1 MNDHHNKSLEPA
13 NSKSAPAKELLA
25 GWGNV
30 NPRQAMLLP
39 VFNTANL
46 TRAVSSSEQVGG
58 TIARGLGRSYGDSAV
73 NYEGFV
79 LSQISRNRM
88 LRFDSEA
95 GLLTCEAGVSLAD
108 IIQCLLP
115 RGWFLPTTPGTKFVT
130 VGGAIAAD
138 VHGKNHHVDGSW
150 GTFVTRFSLL
160 TASGEIVE
168 CSREENSKLFR
179 ATLGG
184 MGLTGI
190 VIDATIQL
198 TKVTTAFVNR

>member
-1 MNDHHNKSLEPA
+1 MNEHHDKSLELADSSSTPIQ
-13 NSKSAPAKELLA
+13 ERLA

-30 NPRQAMLLP
+30 NARPATLLP

-46 TRAVSSSEQVGG
+46 TGVVSNSNQVGG
-58 TIARGLGRSYGDSAV
+58 AIARGLGRSYGDSAV

-79 LSQISRNRM
+79 LSQILRNRM
-88 LRFDSEA
+88 LRFDSKT
-95 GLLTCEAGVSLAD
+95 GLLTCEAGLSLEE
-108 IIQCLLP
+108 IIQCFLP

-160 TASGEIVE
+160 TATGEILE

-179 ATLGG
+179 GNTRRY
-184 MGLTGI
+184 GI
-190 VIDATIQL
+190 
-198 TKVTTAFVNR
+198 NRHCN